1 MIFCDLFVILTSLPL
16 RVSHNFLTVHYLSE
30 QKEEQRF
37 NQRLLHIFDVFL
49 KTFLTLLAC
58 YQSWEVT
65 EKFLSRPQEVNIH
78 IHFGDMEDLYP
89 VDVSVCYVYNVG
101 NCSYFINDQTEITDS
116 SLLFGDGYDEGY
128 DEGYDDGYD
137 EGYDE
142 EMNEGRLKI

>member
-1 MIFCDLFVILTSLPL
+1 MIFYDLFVTLTPLPL

-78 IHFGDMEDLYP
+78 YGDMEDLPP
-89 VDVSVCYVYNVG
+89 VDVSVCYVYNIG

-116 SLLFGDGYDEGY
+116 SLLFGE
-128 DEGYDDGYD
+128 GYD

-142 EMNEGRLKI
+142 ELNEGRLKS